1 MRKRQPDRTP
11 GADRPAKPESSCAA
25 EPAAAPAAGRREDA
39 ESRGDVAPGVPE
51 VDERAGAVDDER
63 SVAPLAPV
71 IPFTGTDGAALPSR
85 IRPSPTAP
93 RDHYG
98 ER

>member
-1 MRKRQPDRTP
+1 MR
-11 GADRPAKPESSCAA
+11 RPSPL
-25 EPAAAPAAGRREDA
+25 PPPPQ
-39 ESRGDVAPGVPE
+39 DVAKTPRAEATSPPVSSE

-71 IPFTGTDGAALPSR
+71 IPFTGTDGAALA
-85 IRPSPTAP
+85 RPDAAIADSTAT
-93 RDHYG
+93 DHYG